1 MTPYL
6 VSYSDSTG
14 EHKTVLFAISP
25 YCAAA
30 FVVRNSYYGNAIVNH
45 VAEITELENG
55 YKCYTRIF

>member
-1 MTPYL
+1 MKPYL

-14 EHKTVLFAISP
+14 EHKTELFAISAF
-25 YCAAA
+25 CAAA
-30 FVVRNSYYGNAIVNH
+30 CVVRNSYYGTAIVNH